1 MSFRARLLLCVLL
14 LLTVALDACLFLVVR
29 QSTQMNLSR
38 ERARALVAHYQLA
51 QSASSQLNALP
62 EGADAANTLPV
73 VHNQLVFGQAEATL
87 FWYIDGQPA
96 LGEAPAPVPEGLIAS
111 DGLRRT
117 TVSGAWL
124 LAASSL
130 PAPHEDIA
138 LVSAVSLTPLIEM
151 NHLLA
156 RQMIGMALIASVLLL
171 GLSWLILSGLLA
183 PVARLTIAM
192 RRAMAGDFTARVC
205 ASGGGELTQLSLG
218 FNRMARTT
226 QHHLEELGESA
237 QRNQRFADDLAHEM
251 RTPVTAIGGYARSL
265 LAQPMDEADQRKA
278 LTYIATESQRMQR
291 MSEALLQLTGLRQDG
306 IETKE
311 VPAKQLL
318 ERAAQA
324 ASAELAEKGLCLTV
338 DCRLDSL
345 VCDGALIESL
355 LINLIVNAARASRPG
370 QEIWLTAGTNENVP
384 YLEVSDHGR
393 GMTKEQVER
402 ATEPFY
408 RTDKARAR
416 LSGGV
421 GLGLTLVKQ
430 IADTH
435 GAALTIGSEPGR
447 GTAVRVEFTTR
458 LQPCEDPDTVHPPQW
473 KREPESGLAKREGDG
488 M

>member
-29 QSTQMNLSR
+29 QNTQMNLSR
-38 ERARALVAHYQLA
+38 ERARALAAHYQLA

-62 EGADAANTLPV
+62 EGADARNTLPV
-73 VHNQLVFGQAEATL
+73 VHNQLVRGQAEAIL

-96 LGEAPAPVPEGLIAS
+96 LGEVPAPVPERLIAF

-117 TVSGAWL
+117 AVSGAWL
-124 LAASSL
+124 MAASSL

-138 LVSAVSLTPLIEM
+138 LVSAVSLAPLIEM
-151 NHLLA
+151 NRLLA
-156 RQMIGMALIASVLLL
+156 RQMLGTALIASTLLL
-171 GLSWLILSGLLA
+171 SFSWLLLSGLLA
-183 PVARLTIAM
+183 PVARLTAAM
-192 RRAMAGDFTARVC
+192 RRAMAGDFTARVR

-226 QHHLEELGESA
+226 QRHLEELGESA
-237 QRNQRFADDLAHEM
+237 QRNQRFADNLAHEM
-251 RTPVTAIGGYARSL
+251 RTPVTAILGYARSL

-306 IETKE
+306 IEARE
-311 VPAKQLL
+311 VPVSQLL
-318 ERAAQA
+318 DRAARA
-324 ASAELAEKGLCLTV
+324 VTSELEERGL
-338 DCRLDSL
+338 RLEARCGLDAL
-345 VCDGALIESL
+345 VCDEALIESL
-355 LINLIVNAARASRPG
+355 LINLIVNAARASQPG
-370 QEIWLTAGTNENVP
+370 QEIELAAGMHEEVP
-384 YLEVSDHGR
+384 YLEVADHGR
-393 GMTKEQVER
+393 GMTREQAER
-402 ATEPFY
+402 ATEAFY

-416 LSGGV
+416 LSGGA

-430 IADTH
+430 IADAH
-435 GAALTIGSEPGR
+435 GAALTIDSEPGR

-458 LQPCEDPDTVHPPQW
+458 LQPCEDPDTVSPSQW
-473 KREPESGLAKREGDG
+473 KREPEHGFAKREGDG